1 MNDLPHS
8 YLPTCY
14 MKDAPNLS
22 RLLEAGSGGT
32 RVQHEAGVAAL
43 T

>member
-1 MNDLPHS
+1 MSDLRILTYP
-8 YLPTCY
+8 PVT